1 MKGMPNDWL
10 IEGLDKSYQILVLIL
25 EGVSQEQAQSISDG
39 PEGWNVLEILCHLRD
54 YQEIFFERIKQILDV
69 DNPTFRLYEENARL
83 AMVVENDYANQDLR
97 HVLDNYCS
105 TRRDLIDCLSPLQDE
120 QWERVGSFAVDDEV
134 DLAMPVVHVLLH
146 DADHIEQI
154 GRILRQ

>member
-54 YQEIFFERIKQILDV
+54 YQEIFFERIKQILDE

-83 AMVVENDYANQDLR
+83 AMVVENEYANQDLR
-97 HVLDNYCS
+97 HVLGNYCS
-105 TRRDLIDCLSPLQDE
+105 TRRELIDCLSPLQDE

-154 GRILRQ
+154 ARVLRQ

>member
-1 MKGMPNDWL
+1 MKGMPKDWL

-39 PEGWNVLEILCHLRD
+39 PGGWNVIEILCHLRD
-54 YQEIFFERIKQILDV
+54 YQEIFFERIKRILDE
-69 DNPTFRLYEENARL
+69 DNPIFRLYDADARL

-97 HVLDNYCS
+97 DVLEDYCS
-105 TRRDLIDCLSPLQDE
+105 TRRELINCLSPLQDE
-120 QWERVGSFAVDDEV
+120 QWERVGRFAMGDEV